1 MCLIKLK
8 VIRSGQ
14 MTSIQDGGR
23 TGYRSFGIPQSGF
36 MDELSAQQANFLVGN
51 PSKGPVIEMIQV
63 GASVA
68 FESSAVIAL
77 TGADMDATLNGTPV
91 ERFKTIVVNKGDLLE
106 LGRAVSN
113 MITYLAIRGDWNIP
127 EVLGST
133 STFLRAKIGGLNGRL
148 LRKGDVIQ
156 IENKGLVER
165 QIIPEHNIRSFPSG
179 RKIRLLK
186 SAETTDAV
194 ASWLEENTFTV
205 SSQWDRMGIR
215 LISPAPSNSSPQI
228 LTSAVAVGTMQLPPD
243 GQPIIVMADGQT
255 TGGYPRIATVIK
267 ADLPYL
273 AQQPPGTLLNFTLL
287 NTTQA
292 LNLNAWTYN
301 T

>member
-1 MCLIKLK
+1 
-8 VIRSGQ
+8 
-14 MTSIQDGGR
+14 MTSIQDAGR
-23 TGYRSFGIPQSGF
+23 TGYRSFGIPKSGF
-36 MDELSAQQANFLVGN
+36 MDELSAQQANYLVGN
-51 PSKGPVIEMIQV
+51 SAGSPVIEMIQV

-91 ERFKTIVVNKGDLLE
+91 ERFKTIMVNKGDLLE

-113 MITYLAIRGDWNIP
+113 MITYLTIRGDWNIP

-148 LRKGDVIQ
+148 LKKGDVIQ
-156 IENKGLVER
+156 IENKGLFER

-179 RKIRLLK
+179 RKIRFLK
-186 SAETTDAV
+186 SAETTDAL

-215 LISPAPSNSSPQI
+215 LIGPASTNPSPQI
-228 LTSAVAVGTMQLPPD
+228 LTSAVAVGTMQLPPH

-273 AQQPPGTLLNFTLL
+273 AQQPPGTLLNFTFL